1 MLFRRRRAAIAE
13 PMRSEPSVEAK
24 SGRIIISYH
33 ESWGMV
39 CHVLTPMQ
47 MSLLEGI
54 LRQQGLPTT
63 LELMRKVVALSSLP
77 QLCFLPRAP
86 QLCTWAFEEG
96 VKAFFEQELKGMG
109 HRLVEEL

>member
-1 MLFRRRRAAIAE
+1 MLFRRRRTVIAA
-13 PMRSEPSVEAK
+13 PVCPEPSAEAK

-39 CHVLTPMQ
+39 RHVLTPMQ
-47 MSLLEGI
+47 MSLLEEI

-63 LELMRKVVALSSLP
+63 LELMRKVTALSSLP
-77 QLCFLPRAP
+77 QLCFLPRAT

-109 HRLVEEL
+109 HCLVEEL